1 MALRDYMREL
11 LRTKTFT
18 ESDLRQEENDV
29 VQITIV
35 DDNSSL
41 ALSIDDCHNNATN
54 NQNVAANASS
64 IVDSRKG
71 EMIHNDKDSS
81 KEVSEDSPT
90 HDHVLEGFRRRR
102 RHLCETLSPRSER
115 SPATTTKMLQS
126 PSIVVQWTPITSDDD
141 NGDDEPLPRDSQ
153 RGRMHQLK
161 SERNASPPFL
171 V

>member
-35 DDNSSL
+35 DDNSSS
-41 ALSIDDCHNNATN
+41 ALSIDDCHSATN
-54 NQNVAANASS
+54 NGNVANAS
-64 IVDSRKG
+64 IIPEDSRKG
-71 EMIHNDKDSS
+71 EMIHNGKESNKEDSS
-81 KEVSEDSPT
+81 T

-126 PSIVVQWTPITSDDD
+126 PSIVVQWTPITSSDDD
-141 NGDDEPLPRDSQ
+141 GDDEPLPRDSQ

>member
-41 ALSIDDCHNNATN
+41 ALSTDDCHNATN
-54 NQNVAANASS
+54 NRNVAANVSS

-71 EMIHNDKDSS
+71 EMIHNGKDSN
-81 KEVSEDSPT
+81 KEEVSEDSPT